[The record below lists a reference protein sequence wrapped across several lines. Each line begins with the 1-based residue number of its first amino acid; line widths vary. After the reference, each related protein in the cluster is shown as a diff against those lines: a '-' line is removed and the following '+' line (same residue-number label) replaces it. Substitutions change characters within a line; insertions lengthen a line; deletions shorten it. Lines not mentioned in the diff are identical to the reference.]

1 MGNEEFAKEAID
13 IVSRAEEKG
22 IILRILGALAVYIHS
37 KHCEE
42 CLNLYERLERLGAGE
57 ILFTD
62 LDLIAYSKQRRE
74 VMKFFEK
81 EMMYKP
87 DKMIIALTGGRRLI
101 YYHPNNAFHVD
112 IFFDKLEF
120 SHDVVFGN
128 KPGRG
133 RLELDFPTITLAD
146 LVLEKTQIHEINR
159 KDIIDLIILFLGHE
173 VGEASGREVINGK
186 YIASVLSKDWGFWY
200 DATNN
205 LRKVEYFTKKF
216 LESNKMECRQYK
228 TIVGRINRLMS
239 IIEAEPKSKK
249 WLKRAKTGTSKPWYR
264 SVEEISR

>member
-1 MGNEEFAKEAID
+1 
-13 IVSRAEEKG
+13 
-22 IILRILGALAVYIHS
+22 
-37 KHCEE
+37 
-42 CLNLYERLERLGAGE
+42 
-57 ILFTD
+57 
-62 LDLIAYSKQRRE
+62 
-74 VMKFFEK
+74 
-81 EMMYKP
+81 MYKP